1 MPAQLVSRTLR
12 TTLGCVATLH
22 SSHYEPHHEI
32 ASLEALRR
40 YLSEYGSLKRVVLLG
55 IDLRQLEAE
64 LVRVEL
70 SDTLVVGCHL
80 SRDLALHFAEHD
92 VLLFPNM
99 PDLPFQYRARLYSAA
114 ELFDTYEVGNP
125 ASYAKT
131 LDARVD
137 AYYRS
142 HGKSRCENARTTL
155 AYRLHDH
162 GITDALQAFVAGKK
176 LVAIMGGHS
185 MLRSE
190 PDYAQVAKLAR
201 GLARRGYLLAS
212 GGGPGAME
220 ATHLG
225 AWFSKRDEAELE
237 AAIAML
243 AVVPSYKDVG
253 GWLDT
258 TFAVQQRFPAV
269 PGQTPSLGI
278 PTWLYG
284 HEPPTAF
291 ASHIAK
297 YFANSVREDGLL
309 EIATHGVIY
318 SPGSAGTIQ
327 EVFQDTTQNHYETIG
342 FPSPM
347 VFLGREFWTKTRPV
361 VPLLKGLAE
370 GRRYHDLIHVADDID
385 EVLRLIASFEVPEL
399 R

>member
-1 MPAQLVSRTLR
+1 
-12 TTLGCVATLH
+12 
-22 SSHYEPHHEI
+22 
-32 ASLEALRR
+32 
-40 YLSEYGSLKRVVLLG
+40 
-55 IDLRQLEAE
+55 
-64 LVRVEL
+64 
-70 SDTLVVGCHL
+70 
-80 SRDLALHFAEHD
+80 
-92 VLLFPNM
+92 
-99 PDLPFQYRARLYSAA
+99 
-114 ELFDTYEVGNP
+114 
-125 ASYAKT
+125 
-131 LDARVD
+131 
-137 AYYRS
+137 
-142 HGKSRCENARTTL
+142 
-155 AYRLHDH
+155 
-162 GITDALQAFVAGKK
+162 
-176 LVAIMGGHS
+176 
-185 MLRSE
+185 
-190 PDYAQVAKLAR
+190 
-201 GLARRGYLLAS
+201 
-212 GGGPGAME
+212 
-220 ATHLG
+220 
-225 AWFSKRDEAELE
+225 
-237 AAIAML
+237 ML